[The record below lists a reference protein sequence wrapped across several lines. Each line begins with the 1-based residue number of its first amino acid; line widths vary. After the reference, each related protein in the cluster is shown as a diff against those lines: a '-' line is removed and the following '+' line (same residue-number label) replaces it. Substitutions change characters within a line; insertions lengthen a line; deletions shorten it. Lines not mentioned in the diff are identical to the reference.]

1 MWPEGMVLFFNTVEN
16 KSREWGTHPW
26 HWYASSALPRAL
38 LASPLLWPFCLLP
51 PRRGGR
57 EGGRAGGKGGAVPEL
72 VAALA
77 DWAKGVKEG
86 TVTCVWR
93 EKEKEAWRR
102 VVEEEGEA
110 NVEGKWWGSRDE
122 KARLG
127 DT

>member
-1 MWPEGMVLFFNTVEN
+1 MAQVVRGTEADSSTVTCLMGWREGPM
-16 KSREWGTHPW
+16 
-26 HWYASSALPRAL
+26 
-38 LASPLLWPFCLLP
+38 
-51 PRRGGR
+51 GGR